1 MCPPFLN
8 FTERSASANCSALAR
23 TDLFRS
29 VYSSSLTS
37 EVFLQLKSDYLVMV
51 VTQPFGSQS
60 LVLGSDSRLPFGLAL
75 LAMMN
80 IVFSD
85 TRVPCSAACTA
96 ASMSMPRSAQ
106 FIACEVEGD
115 FPITPALVS

>member
-29 VYSSSLTS
+29 VYSTSLTS

-51 VTQPFGSQS
+51 VSQTFGSQS
-60 LVLGSDSRLPFGLAL
+60 LVLGFWLGFVGDDEHCLY
-75 LAMMN
+75 
-80 IVFSD
+80 SD
-85 TRVPCSAACTA
+85 TGVCPVVQHALRRVLC
-96 ASMSMPRSAQ
+96 
-106 FIACEVEGD
+106 
-115 FPITPALVS
+115 L